1 MENNNNFLDNQA
13 SFAGKK
19 VLIVDDEE
27 CIVFLFRTILELE
40 FNDIEVDIARNGL
53 QAVESFQSKHHELV
67 LMDLHM
73 PIMDGFSAYN
83 KIYEMCDSESRN
95 MPPVIF
101 CTGFAPSTRMKSVLE
116 KNPSNGYLPK
126 PISADELI
134 DAIKLSMKM

>member
-1 MENNNNFLDNQA
+1 MGNNNNFLDNQA

-19 VLIVDDEE
+19 ILIVDDEE
-27 CIVFLFRTILELE
+27 CIVFLFRAILELE

-53 QAVESFQSKHHELV
+53 QAVESFRSNHQELV

-83 KIYEMCDSESRN
+83 KISEMCDSESRN

-101 CTGFAPSTRMKSVLE
+101 CTGFAPSSRMKSVLE
-116 KNPSNGYLPK
+116 KNPDNGYLPK

-134 DAIKLSMKM
+134 DAIKLSMKL